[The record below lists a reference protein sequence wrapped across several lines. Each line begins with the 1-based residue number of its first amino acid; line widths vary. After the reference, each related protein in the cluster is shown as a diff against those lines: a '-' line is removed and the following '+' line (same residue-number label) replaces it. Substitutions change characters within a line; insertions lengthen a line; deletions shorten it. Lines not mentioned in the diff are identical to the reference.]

1 MTPASGI
8 VPDGYVADAA
18 RVAALGGYGILDT
31 SPEEEFDGI
40 VRLASEACAVP
51 VAMIT
56 LVAAD
61 RQWFKARLGFDD
73 PETPLDHA
81 ICVHALAEETVLVI
95 PDLALDRRTRANRAV
110 TGPSAFRFYAAAPL
124 RSPCGHGLGTV
135 CVIDRAPRADGL
147 TASQAGI
154 LHALG
159 RQAMILLEARRALR
173 ATRAEADRL
182 RASEAFLHGVLS
194 ASPDCIKVLDLDGR
208 LDFMNGPGLRAMEV
222 DDFATIA
229 GTPWP
234 SLWSGQAE
242 AAARTAV
249 AAAAG
254 GGEGRFE
261 AWAGTLRGVAKFWDV
276 SVTPI
281 RGPDARPE
289 RLLAISRDRTAE
301 KRAAGRQAA
310 LTTLGDR
317 LRDVPDADAVAAV
330 VAETAGDALGLIR
343 AAYGVVDRTESCI
356 DFQRDWT
363 RPGQRS
369 VVGRHAYSDYGT
381 YVEDLRR
388 GETVVVADVRTDP
401 RTAPSH
407 RALGRFGIGA
417 LVNVPTMAEGR
428 LVGVLCLHDAGPR
441 AWTREEVAFAQV
453 VAERAGLA
461 LARIAAEEQQ
471 QLRTHEIA
479 HRLKNLLAM
488 VQAIAGQTLR
498 SAADLTAAGEVLAG
512 RLAALGRSHDLLLG
526 GETGGEAGGSTI
538 RDVIGR
544 ALYLHADASGR
555 FDLSGPEVPVGGP
568 VALSLS
574 LMLHELATNAAK
586 YGALSNAAGRV
597 AVAWDVREAGG
608 VPRLRLAW
616 RESGGP
622 PVTPPTRR
630 GFGTRLI
637 ERGLTGLVGGE
648 VALSFPRDGFA
659 CIVEAPLAAFQAGNP
674 DVGLEGGRA

>member
-1 MTPASGI
+1 MVQG
-8 VPDGYVADAA
+8 
-18 RVAALGGYGILDT
+18 
-31 SPEEEFDGI
+31 
-40 VRLASEACAVP
+40 
-51 VAMIT
+51 
-56 LVAAD
+56 
-61 RQWFKARLGFDD
+61 RLGFDD

-417 LVNVPTMAEGR
+417 LVNVPTMA
-428 LVGVLCLHDAGPR
+428 R
-441 AWTREEVAFAQV
+441 AASSGCCASTMPD
-453 VAERAGLA
+453 RAP
-461 LARIAAEEQQ
+461 
-471 QLRTHEIA
+471 
-479 HRLKNLLAM
+479 
-488 VQAIAGQTLR
+488 
-498 SAADLTAAGEVLAG
+498 
-512 RLAALGRSHDLLLG
+512 
-526 GETGGEAGGSTI
+526 
-538 RDVIGR
+538 GR
-544 ALYLHADASGR
+544 ARKSPSRRSSRNGQGSRWHGSPPR
-555 FDLSGPEVPVGGP
+555 SSSSSGPTRSPTG
-568 VALSLS
+568 SRTS
-574 LMLHELATNAAK
+574 
-586 YGALSNAAGRV
+586 
-597 AVAWDVREAGG
+597 
-608 VPRLRLAW
+608 W
-616 RESGGP
+616 RWSRRSP
-622 PVTPPTRR
+622 ARHSARPPT
-630 GFGTRLI
+630 
-637 ERGLTGLVGGE
+637 
-648 VALSFPRDGFA
+648 
-659 CIVEAPLAAFQAGNP
+659 
-674 DVGLEGGRA
+674 